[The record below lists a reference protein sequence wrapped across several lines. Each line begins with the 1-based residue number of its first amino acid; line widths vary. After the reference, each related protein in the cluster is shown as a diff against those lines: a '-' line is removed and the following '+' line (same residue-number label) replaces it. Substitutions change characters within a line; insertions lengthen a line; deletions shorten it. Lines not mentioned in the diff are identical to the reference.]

1 MTAIA
6 IVFSALLMIDT
17 VLYLVMRKHNRWR
30 ARERVN
36 ARIRARIDRYL
47 GENPEEL

>member
-17 VLYLVMRKHNRWR
+17 ALYIVMRKRNRWR
-30 ARERVN
+30 ARERVT